1 MRQTVT
7 EVEKTLEG
15 VDLERKV
22 RSSYMDTLGML
33 PVTHPSGNT
42 E

>member
-1 MRQTVT
+1 MGQPVT
-7 EVEKTLEG
+7 EVEKTLG

-22 RSSYMDTLGML
+22 RNTYMDTLGML
-33 PVTHPSGNT
+33 PATHPSGNT